1 LGATGEGWVPALH
14 EGQISVTIVSD
25 SARFSRTLR
34 SAILWPVGIIFLTAL
49 LLLLFI
55 FELLQVVKLSNR
67 SYQVLAQ
74 TRTCENLAISTQ
86 NDVRGYL
93 LTGDPAFTKSYQAS
107 VDKIDG
113 AFSRLKTLV
122 QDNPEQSIRAEAIS
136 QAKNTWLEHAKTMI
150 AHRTQNVPVNSD
162 WVLMGKTIIDDI
174 RTKFDQ
180 FADVEET
187 LRDQRQERVEHMKRG
202 LAYGGGGLVILL
214 ALTVAYVVKQNMMAL
229 ALNYRNA
236 LDTIELRH
244 AALARSEADL
254 EGQKEWLRVTLTS
267 IGDGV
272 IVADPTG
279 RVMLMNHEAERLTGW
294 TNLEALHQPLAAIF
308 KIIDQTT
315 RVAEEDRVTTVLRD
329 KRVLGLAH
337 NTLLISRTAEEW
349 PIEDSAA
356 PICDAQGN
364 VLGVVLVFHDATE
377 TRDAQASLRAYSADL
392 EKKVADRTT
401 TLQQAVSELEAFSY
415 TVSHDLRSPLR
426 AMQGFSEA
434 VLEDYGDKLDEQGRT
449 YLERIRNAG
458 ERLDKLIQDLLSYTR
473 ISREDSPL
481 QAIDL
486 NPLIASI
493 IERDPLL
500 NAPDTLV
507 HVEGKLPRVM
517 GREAALIQVLSNL
530 LGNAAKFVP
539 QGTPA
544 KIQVRNEEHGNRVRV
559 WIEDNGIGVS
569 TQDQERIFQMF
580 VQVNDGR
587 VYGGTGVGLAIVKKA
602 VQTMRGTVGV
612 ESTDGTGSRFWFE
625 LEKAG

>member
-1 LGATGEGWVPALH
+1 
-14 EGQISVTIVSD
+14 VTIVSD
-25 SARFSRTLR
+25 SARFSRSLR

-93 LTGDPAFTKSYQAS
+93 LTGNPAFTKSYQAS
-107 VDKIDG
+107 VDQIDP
-113 AFSRLKTLV
+113 AFTRLKTLV
-122 QDNPEQSIRAEAIS
+122 QDNPGQSIHAEAIN
-136 QAKNTWLEHAKTMI
+136 QAKNIWLEHAKTMI
-150 AHRTQNVPVNSD
+150 SHRTQNVPVNSD

-180 FADVEET
+180 FADVEER
-187 LRDQRQERVEHMKRG
+187 LRDARQERLEHMKRA

-229 ALNYRNA
+229 ALNYRTA
-236 LDTIELRH
+236 LDTIEQRH
-244 AALARSEADL
+244 SALARSEADL
-254 EGQKEWLRVTLTS
+254 EAQKEWLRVTLTS

-272 IVADPTG
+272 IVTDPTG
-279 RVMLMNHEAERLTGW
+279 RVVLMNHEAERLTGW
-294 TNLEALHQPLAAIF
+294 TNLEALHQPLSSVF
-308 KIIDQTT
+308 KIVDQTT
-315 RVAEEDRVTTVLRD
+315 RVAEEDRVTTILRER
-329 KRVLGLAH
+329 RVLGLAH
-337 NTLLISRTAEEW
+337 NTLLLSRAAEEW

-356 PICDAQGN
+356 PICDAKGTI
-364 VLGVVLVFHDATE
+364 LGVVVVFHDATE
-377 TRDAQASLRAYSADL
+377 VREAQASLRAYSADL

-507 HVEGKLPRVM
+507 HIEGKLPQVL
-517 GREAALIQVLSNL
+517 GREAALVQVLSNL

-539 QGTPA
+539 QGTAA
-544 KIQVRNEEHGNRVRV
+544 KIQIRSEDRGNRARI
-559 WIEDNGIGVS
+559 WIGDNGIGVS
-569 TQDQERIFQMF
+569 AQDQERIFQMF
-580 VQVNDGR
+580 VQVNEGR

-602 VQTMRGTVGV
+602 VQTMRGAIGV
-612 ESTDGTGSRFWFE
+612 ESAEGSGSRFWFE
-625 LEKAG
+625 LEKAA

>member
-1 LGATGEGWVPALH
+1 
-14 EGQISVTIVSD
+14 VTIVSD
-25 SARFSRTLR
+25 SARFSRSLR

-93 LTGDPAFTKSYQAS
+93 LTGNPAFTKSYQAS
-107 VDKIDG
+107 VDQIDP
-113 AFSRLKTLV
+113 AFTRLKTLV
-122 QDNPEQSIRAEAIS
+122 QDNPGQSIHAEAIN
-136 QAKNTWLEHAKTMI
+136 QAKNIWLEHAKTMI
-150 AHRTQNVPVNSD
+150 SHRTQNVPVNSD

-180 FADVEET
+180 FADVEER
-187 LRDQRQERVEHMKRG
+187 LRDARQERLEHMKRA

-229 ALNYRNA
+229 ALNYRTA
-236 LDTIELRH
+236 LDTIEQRH
-244 AALARSEADL
+244 SALARSEADL
-254 EGQKEWLRVTLTS
+254 EAQKEWLRVTLTS

-272 IVADPTG
+272 IVTDPTG
-279 RVMLMNHEAERLTGW
+279 RVVLMNHEAERLTGW
-294 TNLEALHQPLAAIF
+294 TNLEALHQPLSSVF
-308 KIIDQTT
+308 KIVDQTT
-315 RVAEEDRVTTVLRD
+315 RVAEEDRVTTILRER
-329 KRVLGLAH
+329 RVLGLAH
-337 NTLLISRTAEEW
+337 NTLLLSRAAEEW

-356 PICDAQGN
+356 PICDAKGTI
-364 VLGVVLVFHDATE
+364 LGVVVVFHDATE
-377 TRDAQASLRAYSADL
+377 VREAQASLRAYSADL

-507 HVEGKLPRVM
+507 HIEGKLPQVL
-517 GREAALIQVLSNL
+517 GREAALVQVLSNL

-539 QGTPA
+539 QGTAA
-544 KIQVRNEEHGNRVRV
+544 KIQIRSEDRGNRARI
-559 WIEDNGIGVS
+559 WIGANGIGVS
-569 TQDQERIFQMF
+569 AQDQERIFQMF
-580 VQVNDGR
+580 VQVNEGR

-602 VQTMRGTVGV
+602 VQTMRGAIGV
-612 ESTDGTGSRFWFE
+612 ESAEGSGSRFWFE
-625 LEKAG
+625 LEKAA